1 MPIRLKAN
9 MSRYPV
15 SLVPLFC
22 LAPHAAFSQG
32 TEPTQLP
39 KVVVT
44 APSPAQETRKQLEAE
59 QALIPGGVTLI
70 DSQDTKQRQISN
82 LSDLMRFVP
91 GVWSTSSSGGDA
103 AFLSIRGSN
112 LDATNYDMNGVK
124 LLQDGLPVTTADGN
138 NHNRLI
144 DPIAARYATVA
155 RGANALTYGASTLGG
170 AIDFTTPTAL
180 DSPPLELV
188 LNGGS
193 FGLAQ
198 AQFNAGAV
206 SGNVDGM
213 LTLDAKHWDG
223 YRQHSSQERTSLY
236 GNVGWQIGSAVRTR
250 LFLSTIN
257 NKEELPGALTR
268 DQWQQDP
275 RQANAAAVTGNYQIN
290 VETQRIANKTTWDID
305 ADSSLSFGVSYEQQ
319 SLYHPIVQS
328 PFFSLLIDTTQRN
341 LGTSLNYN
349 LRLGEHNLLAGLNYG
364 YTTVRGGN
372 YSQSGGSATA
382 QTQDVDNRADLIEL
396 FVVDRWQF
404 APRWTAV
411 YGAQAIDTSRDVR
424 TTTLGTGT
432 VVNPKGDYNSINPR
446 VGLIHQLT
454 PEVELFTN
462 LSRLYEPPTNFE
474 LEDDAT
480 PGAQPLEA
488 MHGAVVEVGTRGNLL
503 SGGTRWRWDVSAYY
517 ARLHDEILSRDDPLA
532 PGTSLTANVDDTIH
546 AGIEALL
553 GASFPFDAFGK
564 GRLEPLVSLTFNRFR
579 FKDDSDYGNNSLPA
593 APDYA
598 IRAELIYRDASGF
611 FAGPTFDFVGRR
623 YADFNNTYKV
633 DGYNLFG
640 LRAGVTQKN
649 WEVFGEI
656 RNLGDKNY
664 IAYHSVK
671 DTAGAGDAVLYPGE
685 PRSLYVGARLR
696 F

>member
-1 MPIRLKAN
+1 
-9 MSRYPV
+9 MSRYTV
-15 SLVPLFC
+15 SLVPMLC
-22 LAPHAAFSQG
+22 LAHPAAFSQNV
-32 TEPTQLP
+32 EPTQLP
-39 KVVVT
+39 KVVAT
-44 APSPAQETRKQLEAE
+44 APSPALEKKKELEAE

-70 DSQDTKQRQISN
+70 DSQETRQRQISN

-91 GVWSTSSSGGDA
+91 GVWSTSSAGGDA
-103 AFLSIRGSN
+103 MFMSIRGSN

-138 NHNRLI
+138 NHNRMI
-144 DPIAARYATVA
+144 DPVAARYATVA

-188 LNGGS
+188 LNAGS

-198 AQFNAGAV
+198 GQFNAGVV
-206 SGNVDGM
+206 SGNFDGM

-223 YRQHSSQERTSLY
+223 YRKHSTQDRQSLY
-236 GNVGWQIGSAVRTR
+236 GNVGWQLDGTTRTR
-250 LFLSTIN
+250 FFASYID
-257 NKEELPGALTR
+257 NKEELPGVLTR
-268 DQWQQDP
+268 EQWQQD
-275 RQANAAAVTGNYQIN
+275 REQAQAAAVTGNYQVN
-290 VETQRIANKTTWDID
+290 VETYRVANKTTWDID
-305 ADSSLSFGVSYEQQ
+305 GSSSLSFGVSYEEQA
-319 SLYHPIVQS
+319 LFHPIVQS

-341 LGTSLNYN
+341 LGSSLNYN
-349 LRLGEHNLLAGLNYG
+349 LRAGEHDLLAGLNYG

-372 YSQSGGSATA
+372 YSQSGGSPTG
-382 QTQDVDNRADLIEL
+382 QDQAVDNRANLVEL
-396 FVVDRWQF
+396 FAVDRWKF

-411 YGAQAIDTSRDVR
+411 YGAQVIHTSRDVR
-424 TTTLGTGT
+424 TTDLAAPFA
-432 VVNPKGDYNSINPR
+432 VVNPKGDYDSINPR

-454 PEVELFTN
+454 PDVQLYTN

-474 LEDDAT
+474 LADDVANDGT
-480 PGAQPLEA
+480 PLDA
-488 MHGAVVEVGTRGNLL
+488 MHGAVIEVGTRGLAI

-517 ARLHDEILSRDDPLA
+517 ARLKDEILSTSTT
-532 PGTSLTANVDDTIH
+532 PGVSDSMNVDRTVH
-546 AGIEALL
+546 AGIEALV
-553 GASFPFDAFGK
+553 GASLPLGTSDG
-564 GRLEPLVSLTFNRFR
+564 GRLEPLVNLTFNHFR
-579 FKDDSDYGNNSLPA
+579 FQDDSSYGNNRLPA

-598 IRAELIYRDASGF
+598 VRAELLYRNAAGLF
-611 FAGPTFDFVGRR
+611 FGPTFDFIGQR

-640 LRAGVTQKN
+640 LRAGLTQKR

-656 RNLGDKNY
+656 RNLGNKNY
-664 IAYHSVK
+664 VAYHSVRE
-671 DTAGAGDAVLYPGE
+671 TALPDAAILYPGE